1 MDLIFVSRLANV
13 LMKTHV
19 LRMMPPGMSTK
30 TTLLGGML
38 GVRNAAGNLPTRTL
52 TSLTGSGLGTI
63 F

>member
-19 LRMMPPGMSTK
+19 LRMTLLGMSTK
-30 TTLLGGML
+30 MTVLGVIL

-52 TSLTGSGLGTI
+52 ISLTGSGLGTI
-63 F
+63 V